1 MIRWKNYKED
11 SIAYKI
17 KKYFEL
23 NTIQNMMLFK
33 YDEDAKEVLVSR
45 RHLMYL
51 LSLTND
57 VETLKDYNF
66 KIVDKNDILCKE

>member
-1 MIRWKNYKED
+1 MIRWKSYKED

-33 YDEDAKEVLVSR
+33 YDKATKEVLVSKQ
-45 RHLMYL
+45 HLMFL

-66 KIVDKNDILCKE
+66 KIVDKNDILYKE